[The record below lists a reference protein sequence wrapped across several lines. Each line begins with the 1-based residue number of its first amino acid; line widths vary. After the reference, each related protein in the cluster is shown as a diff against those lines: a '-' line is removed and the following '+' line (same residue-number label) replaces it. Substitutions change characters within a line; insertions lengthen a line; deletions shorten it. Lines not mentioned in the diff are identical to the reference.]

1 MERSVFEIVKAP
13 LGWSVFADNIKTGGV
28 YESRSAALEAAA
40 QAASD
45 TITDGGGV
53 QINVPG
59 SEDEK
64 PRWAVAFEIA
74 AAISL
79 RKLID
84 DEWVLGLSGLLSIM
98 FGVLLLARPGAGLVA
113 VGMLIGAFMITVGIL
128 AVALSLRLRKISN
141 RLTDA
146 RAT

>member
-13 LGWSVFADNIKTGGV
+13 LGWSVFADNVKIRGV

-59 SEDEK
+59 TEDEK

-74 AAISL
+74 ASIL
-79 RKLID
+79 PMK
-84 DEWVLGLSGLLSIM
+84 SGRERGS
-98 FGVLLLARPGAGLVA
+98 AR
-113 VGMLIGAFMITVGIL
+113 
-128 AVALSLRLRKISN
+128 
-141 RLTDA
+141 
-146 RAT
+146 